1 MNEINEIMEKMSK
14 LNDELLNIDIKKIIE
29 STEKCVKCDMIT
41 KFSKIADDILRM
53 KGDSD
58 DEHAGKIVDLLFE
71 LVLVGEIRKATE
83 RKLKKRKV
91 TLGNF
96 RDEIEK
102 GFMKKIRKYPENKK
116 CDCDKC
122 NPENN
127 CDSGEDDDYIE

>member
-1 MNEINEIMEKMSK
+1 
-14 LNDELLNIDIKKIIE
+14 
-29 STEKCVKCDMIT
+29 MIT

-102 GFMKKIRKYPENKK
+102 SFMKKIRKYPENKK

-122 NPENN
+122 NPENK
-127 CDSGEDDDYIE
+127 CDSEEDDDYIE